1 MSVLYAPEV
10 SRAAIIG
17 QQERQAR
24 LARMTPPARYNQTAA
39 DEVAW
44 ERQICGRATPI
55 KITAKEIIRVVSE
68 YYGVLPIDI
77 ASARRTLK
85 VLIPRQAVMYLAREL
100 TLMSLPQIG
109 ARLGGR
115 DHTTVLHGIRK
126 MQERINADFRI
137 AEAVS
142 NIRAR
147 LKDPDAVHV

>member
-1 MSVLYAPEV
+1 MSVLYSPEISGTAV
-10 SRAAIIG
+10 VG
-17 QQERQAR
+17 HQERQAR
-24 LARMTPPARYNQTAA
+24 LARMTPAARYNQTAA
-39 DEVAW
+39 DEIAW
-44 ERQICGRATPI
+44 EQQICGRRSTPR
-55 KITAKEIIRVVSE
+55 ITVKEIIRVVSE